1 MNKTLMSKRITVIIL
16 ILVFVF
22 IWGMAERAS
31 SYSEPSEA
39 MFAIDQDMVLIPGYK
54 MNEALFFF
62 IKDKNYLGATYVK
75 EGVFGWK
82 TGALTWGSTDF
93 KVSSDHL
100 NGYSGHGEHLIYGQ
114 IKNGDERIIK
124 MGEHEAKLLNLEMLP
139 NSTVEEYQLQDMYIW
154 YFESETALDR
164 GEIKLLNKSTGEQLD
179 SVDFNS

>member
-1 MNKTLMSKRITVIIL
+1 MKNKSRTSISITILLMVFISFFIWLMSEKS
-16 ILVFVF
+16 
-22 IWGMAERAS
+22 S

-39 MFAIDQDMVLIPGYK
+39 LFASDQDMVLIPGYK
-54 MNEALFFF
+54 MNDEALYFF

-75 EGVFGWK
+75 KGLFGWK
-82 TGALTWGSTDF
+82 SGVLTWGSSDF
-93 KVSSDHL
+93 KASSDNL
-100 NGYSGHGEHLIYGQ
+100 NSYSGHGDNLVYGL

-139 NSTVEEYQLQDMYIW
+139 NSTVQEYQLQDMYIW

-179 SVDFNS
+179 AID

>member
-1 MNKTLMSKRITVIIL
+1 MVFISFLIWLMSEKS
-16 ILVFVF
+16 
-22 IWGMAERAS
+22 S

-39 MFAIDQDMVLIPGYK
+39 LFASDQDMVLIPGYK
-54 MNEALFFF
+54 KDDEALYFF
-62 IKDKNYLGATYVK
+62 IKDKNYLGATYGK
-75 EGVFGWK
+75 KGLFGWK
-82 TGALTWGSTDF
+82 AGMLTWGSTDF
-93 KVSSDHL
+93 KVSSDNL
-100 NGYSGHGEHLIYGQ
+100 NGSSEHGENLIYGL

-139 NSTVEEYQLQDMYIW
+139 NSIVLEYQLQDMYIW